1 MGPDRLPASL
11 PASGLCNLRASGP
24 LSGPLQRNE
33 DAGLADPVCPEGLLK
48 KKKSLL
54 LYLRDGGGQ
63 GGSER
68 QVG

>member
-1 MGPDRLPASL
+1 MLDWPIQFAQKALK
-11 PASGLCNLRASGP
+11 
-24 LSGPLQRNE
+24 
-33 DAGLADPVCPEGLLK
+33 K

-63 GGSER
+63 GCSER